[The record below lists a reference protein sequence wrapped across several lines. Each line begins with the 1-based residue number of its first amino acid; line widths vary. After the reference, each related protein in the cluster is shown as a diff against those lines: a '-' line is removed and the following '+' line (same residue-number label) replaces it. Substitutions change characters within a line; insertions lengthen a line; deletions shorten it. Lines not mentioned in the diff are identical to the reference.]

1 MSVEERAERAGV
13 PAWAALVAACAR
25 IAESNLFNAAILGVI
40 VTNAITLGLQTY
52 DSIEPDYGLALDLI
66 DGICLGIFVVEL
78 TIRFVAA
85 AASPRRFFSG
95 GWNTFDFIVVAG
107 AFVPGVRENATVLRL
122 LRLARIV
129 RVIRLLPDLRVLVAA
144 VGRSLPGMLSLVVM
158 GGLALYLYGMVGWVL
173 FHEEDP
179 EAYGTIGS
187 ATLTLFVLLSL
198 EGLPEAIANGREITD
213 WAVPYYVSFVLVASL
228 LLLNILI
235 GIVINSMEEAR
246 EMEWQRELEE
256 RRARAAATEDTTDD
270 HDIAV
275 VDRLA
280 ALRRALEDLEGEI
293 RSGSTVP
300 LPPEHHGPPRAQG
313 SDPSTA

>member
-1 MSVEERAERAGV
+1 VSADERAERAGV
-13 PAWAALVAACAR
+13 PAWAALVAACR
-25 IAESNLFNAAILGVI
+25 RLAESHVFNAAIIGVI

-52 DSIEPDYGLALDLI
+52 DAIEADYGSVLDLI

-78 TIRFVAA
+78 TIRFLAVGAN
-85 AASPRRFFSG
+85 PRRFFSS
-95 GWNTFDFIVVAG
+95 GWNTFDFIVVGG

-158 GGLALYLYGMVGWVL
+158 GGLTLYLYGMVGWVL
-173 FHEEDP
+173 FHEQDP
-179 EAYGTIGS
+179 EAYGTIGKS
-187 ATLTLFVLLSL
+187 MLTLFVLLSL
-198 EGLPEAIANGREITD
+198 EGLPEAIANGREITG

-246 EMEWQRELEE
+246 EMEWQREMDE
-256 RRARAAATEDTTDD
+256 RRQRAAATHDMADD
-270 HDIAV
+270 HEIAI

-280 ALRRALEDLEGEI
+280 ALRRALEDLESEI

-300 LPPEHHGPPRAQG
+300 LQPEHHGPPRAQG